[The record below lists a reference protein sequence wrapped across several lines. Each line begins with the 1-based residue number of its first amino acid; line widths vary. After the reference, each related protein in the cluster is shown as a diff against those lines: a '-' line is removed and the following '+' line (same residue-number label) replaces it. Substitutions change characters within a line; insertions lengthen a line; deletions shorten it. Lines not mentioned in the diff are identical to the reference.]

1 MGSARRAYKN
11 SDFFCFCRKDITH
24 GGSVYGPVTREVY
37 LLECCTHGEG
47 SVIING
53 TRFPVKPGD
62 CYVLLPGDKVA
73 ALESLLGDDHRVAFV
88 GDGVNDAP
96 VLRRADVGIAMGGLG
111 ADAAIEAADVVLM
124 DDDVNKLALA
134 VRLAKKT
141 MAIARQNI
149 GFALAVKLGVM
160 LLGVLGVANMWLAVF
175 ADVGVAMLCIL
186 NALRAMK

>member
-1 MGSARRAYKN
+1 MASLKVAGVQHLTMLTGDNERVAAEVSSRLGLTDYRA
-11 SDFFCFCRKDITH
+11 S
-24 GGSVYGPVTREVY
+24 
-37 LLECCTHGEG
+37 
-47 SVIING
+47 
-53 TRFPVKPGD
+53 
-62 CYVLLPGDKVA
+62 LLPGDKVA
-73 ALESLLGDDHRVAFV
+73 ALESLLSDDHRVAFV

-186 NALRAMK
+186 NALRTMK